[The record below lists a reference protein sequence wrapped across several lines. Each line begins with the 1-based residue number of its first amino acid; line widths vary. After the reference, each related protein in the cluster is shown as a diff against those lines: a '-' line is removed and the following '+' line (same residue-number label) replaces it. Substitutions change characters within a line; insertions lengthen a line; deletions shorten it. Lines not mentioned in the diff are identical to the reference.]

1 MKNKSYLALQLFA
14 EPANPAGPEPGT
26 AQDPAKADPSPTDPQ
41 KTDPNQPEPKYTDD
55 DVDKILNK
63 KFAEWQEKKQKELD
77 EAKRLAGMSAQ
88 EKAEHERDL
97 MKQQLEKL
105 MKQQSLSEMSKTARS
120 ILAEKSIN
128 INDDL
133 LSMLVSEDAEKTK
146 STIDSFVTLFQD
158 AVKKAVAEELKGNV
172 PKTGTNSGYTK
183 EQILAIKDR
192 NERQK
197 LIRENMNLFK

>member
-1 MKNKSYLALQLFA
+1 MKNKTYLALQLFA
-14 EPANPAGPEPGT
+14 EPASPAGPEPG
-26 AQDPAKADPSPTDPQ
+26 AKQEPAKADPSPADPQ
-41 KTDPNQPEPKYTDD
+41 KTDPKQPDPKYTDD

-77 EAKRLAGMSAQ
+77 EAKLLAGMGAQ
-88 EKAEHERDL
+88 EKAERERDL

-146 STIDSFVTLFQD
+146 GTIDSFVTLFQD

-172 PKTGTNSGYTK
+172 PKAGTNSGYTK

-192 NERQK
+192 VERQK